1 MNDSRTGPRLEDL
14 ASVGTRVSWGA
25 ILSGAFLALGIYFL
39 FATIGAAVGLTA
51 ADRVSNTTAEYSA
64 VAWAIG
70 TTVVALFVGG
80 LVTSLFTA
88 GENKT
93 EAVCS
98 GIIMWA
104 VLFCIMLFLGAV
116 GVRAGSAS
124 MVHLTDNSSANT
136 ANTQQSWEVGA
147 RAAGVSP
154 EQIEDWRRKS
164 TSNSANA
171 QDDQAKKDA
180 AKRMGWYAFG
190 GTWLA
195 MAAAAAGAFVGAGPT
210 FRLVTVSRSGI

>member
-80 LVTSLFTA
+80 LITSLFTA
-88 GENKT
+88 GENKS

-104 VLFCIMLFLGAV
+104 VLFCLMLGLGAL

-124 MVHLTDNSSANT
+124 MVHLTDNNNT
-136 ANTQQSWEVGA
+136 SNSQQSWEVGA
-147 RAAGVSP
+147 RAAGVSA

-164 TSNSANA
+164 NSADPRDE
-171 QDDQAKKDA
+171 QSRKDA

-210 FRLVTVSRSGI
+210 FRLVSVQRSGI